1 MSTEILGAYRG
12 VALVGWMERDHA
24 VRFLREDCVFDPPL
38 TDAGAESLWAE
49 YRNRAAGLAMRDVRP
64 PSRLPLTPAEHEH
77 SQRFLRFVAGIGVNN
92 LEVLK
97 LDPMRLI
104 VAQSHVATDLAQNYT
119 SRCPNDADWMEVT
132 LPTSS
137 TPPDVDIRFTRR
149 NFDTEI
155 LIDLPHGE
163 FIFGLQP
170 NGSFGPREFVAHTS
184 VVAAGNRMI
193 LSKGYHR
200 LYARMAGTRLTP
212 AARSVLVA
220 LEPNAFVPGPRNIAE
235 TFGVF
240 GSNPP
245 LFSDFFTE
253 GQFLRV
259 NLRKKRY
266 QLRVTANWVALND
279 AS

>member
-1 MSTEILGAYRG
+1 
-12 VALVGWMERDHA
+12 MERDQA
-24 VRFLREDCVFDPPL
+24 VRFLRQDCVFDPPL
-38 TDAGAESLWAE
+38 SDADAESLWSE
-49 YRNRAAGLAMRDVRP
+49 YRSRAAGLVMRDIRP
-64 PSRLPLTPAEHEH
+64 PDRLPLTPTEHEH
-77 SQRFLRFVAGIGVNN
+77 AQRFLRFVASLGVNN

-104 VAQSHVATDLAQNYT
+104 AAQSHVATDLAQNYT
-119 SRCPNDADWMEVT
+119 QRCSSEADWLEVT
-132 LPTSS
+132 LPTTSK
-137 TPPDVDIRFTRR
+137 PPDVDVRFTRR

-170 NGSFGPREFVAHTS
+170 NGSFGPKEFVAHAA

-193 LSKGYHR
+193 LGKGYHR
-200 LYARMAGTRLTP
+200 LYARMTGARLTP

-220 LEPNAFVPGPRNIAE
+220 LEPNALVPGPRNVAE
-235 TFGVF
+235 TFGIF

-266 QLRVTANWVALND
+266 QLRVTANWIALNE